1 MIYLL
6 LMLYSNILVMGNDF
20 VIVSIYW
27 IVVHT
32 VFKQCF
38 WWPVYKGKKIAVY
51 NFVAPGILSPTWWF
65 LHPRPWNEMKKIFKP
80 RMVCQLLGP
89 CTLYPAHLCDCA
101 YSHSTVSTVPTVWL
115 CIPYPL
121 CYTLSIIW
129 SHKSTSYVSMSMC
142 MAGGRCGNGQKIVVQ
157 TQIIQLVSNGNDW

>member
-65 LHPRPWNEMKKIFKP
+65 LHPRPWNEMKKISNPEWSVSCSFP
-80 RMVCQLLGP
+80 AP
-89 CTLYPAHLCDCA
+89 CTLPTFATVLTATLLCLPYLLCDCVGP
-101 YSHSTVSTVPTVWL
+101 SHSA
-115 CIPYPL
+115 IPYPL
-121 CYTLSIIW
+121 YDHISL
-129 SHKSTSYVSMSMC
+129 HHMC
-142 MAGGRCGNGQKIVVQ
+142 LCLCVWPEVGVVMAKKLWPKLRSFN
-157 TQIIQLVSNGNDW
+157 W